1 MRIGID
7 FGTTNSGAAFFDGRR
22 VHLLPI
28 DPAAQPPTIARST
41 LYITRDHQVL
51 VGRHAIHSYY
61 EQNSGRARK
70 LVREFA
76 GLLSQNYSDGLEVV
90 ERVYAQVDEL
100 SPGRLLRSLKSE
112 LAGTYEA
119 TRIFDR
125 VYSLEELIAL
135 FLGEIR
141 RRVEE
146 HTGAPVD
153 GVVLGRPVNFVGGQ
167 DAAGND
173 RAESRLRLAA
183 QQAGFRDITFELE
196 PVAAALHYELSI
208 DRPQNVLV
216 FDFGGGTLDLTVMRL
231 GEHGQR
237 PVFATGGV
245 GIAGDLFDRHMVARL
260 LLDHFGRD
268 TTWSD
273 GEMPFPSHYTDA
285 LLNWQTILELNRPEV
300 LRFLRRAQL
309 TGSHPSRVRALE
321 SLVVNEQAVR
331 LYDAVEGAKV
341 ALSGEHFA
349 LIQLVSDDI
358 NLWQPVTRS
367 QFKALI
373 GREIEQI
380 RTCLLQTLADS
391 GLQTHEID
399 AVVRTGGSSQIPAF
413 ITLLEEI
420 FGADKVVLS
429 EVFSGV
435 TSGLAIRAGLIDGD
449 GP

>member
-7 FGTTNSGAAFFDGRR
+7 FGTTNSGAAFFDGQR
-22 VHLLPI
+22 VHLFPI

-41 LYITRDHQVL
+41 LYLTRDHQVL
-51 VGRHAIHSYY
+51 IGRHAIQSYY

-70 LVREFA
+70 LVREYA
-76 GLLSQNYSDGLEVV
+76 GLLSQAYSDGLEVV

-112 LAGTYEA
+112 LAGSYEA

-125 VYSLEELIAL
+125 VYSLEELIGL

-141 RRVEE
+141 RRVEA
-146 HTGAPVD
+146 HTGERVD
-153 GVVLGRPVNFVGGQ
+153 GVVLGRPVNFVGRE
-167 DAAGND
+167 DAAANEQ
-173 RAESRLRLAA
+173 AESRLRQAA
-183 QQAGFRDITFELE
+183 RQAGFQEITFELE
-196 PVAAALHYELSI
+196 PVAAALHYELSV

-231 GEHGQR
+231 GQR
-237 PVFATGGV
+237 GRREIFATGGV
-245 GIAGDLFDRHMVARL
+245 GIAGDLFDRHIVARL

-268 TTWSD
+268 TTWGGD
-273 GEMPFPSHYTDA
+273 QMPFPAQYTDA
-285 LLNWQTILELNRPEV
+285 LLNWQTILDLNRPDV
-300 LRFLRRAQL
+300 LRFLRQVQM

-321 SLVVNEQAVR
+321 SLIVNEEAIR

-341 ALSGEHFA
+341 ALSDAHLA
-349 LIQLVSDDI
+349 LIQLVTDDI
-358 NLWQPVTRS
+358 NLWQPITRS
-367 QFKALI
+367 QFEALI
-373 GREIEQI
+373 GQELQRI
-380 RTCLLQTLADS
+380 RACLLDTLADS
-391 GLQTHEID
+391 GLKAHEID

-413 ITLLEEI
+413 IHLLEEI
-420 FGADKVVLS
+420 FGAGKVVLS

-435 TSGLAIRAGLIDGD
+435 TSGLAIRAGLSDGS